1 MRMLGRD
8 APTGRLYEVKRKILK
23 TQDTVWQ
30 GSELTKAFLE
40 GVRGAIPHANEQID
54 IMLRLAKAA
63 RPQAEMILDLGCGDG
78 ILGQALL
85 NQYPDATAVFVD
97 FSEPML
103 DAARQR
109 LANTENAI
117 FWQADYGEHG
127 WQNKLEEIVNRQ
139 LSIVN
144 CQFDVI
150 VSGYSIH
157 HQPDDRKKEVYAELY
172 SLLKPGGI
180 FLNVEHV
187 ASRTR
192 WIEQQFDALFID
204 HLAAYS
210 KQAQLGKSREQM
222 AQEYYYR
229 PDKAANILAP
239 VEDQCNW
246 LREIGFEHV
255 DCYLKVFELAVFG
268 GVKPK

>member
-1 MRMLGRD
+1 MNVQ
-8 APTGRLYEVKRKILK
+8 AAI
-23 TQDTVWQ
+23 WQ
-30 GSELTKAFLE
+30 TNELTTTYLH

-63 RPQAEMILDLGCGDG
+63 QPHAATILDLGCGDG

-85 NQYPDATAVFVD
+85 NQYPEATAVFVD

-109 LANTENAI
+109 LANKENAL
-117 FWQADYGEHG
+117 FLQADYGKRG
-127 WQNKLEEIVNRQ
+127 WQIELEEIVNRQ

-157 HQPDDRKKEVYAELY
+157 HQPDDRKKEVYAELHD
-172 SLLKPGGI
+172 LLTPGGI
-180 FLNVEHV
+180 FLNIEHV
-187 ASRTR
+187 ASRTP
-192 WIEQQFDALFID
+192 WIQQQFDELFID
-204 HLAAYS
+204 HLFAYAE
-210 KQAQLGKSREQM
+210 QEQMGKSRDQV
-222 AQEYYYR
+222 AQEFYYR

-246 LREIGFEHV
+246 LREIGFDHV

-268 GVKPK
+268 GIKPN